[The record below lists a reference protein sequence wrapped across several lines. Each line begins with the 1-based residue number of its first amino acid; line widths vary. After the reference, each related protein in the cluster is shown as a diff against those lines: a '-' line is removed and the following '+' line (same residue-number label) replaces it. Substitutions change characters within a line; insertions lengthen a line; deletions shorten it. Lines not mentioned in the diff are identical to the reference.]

1 MFKDGYHIAHCQS
14 TGNIF
19 RYNPV
24 QKPKIRF
31 HLSTKETG
39 FGMPIEAVY
48 QKVLNHLQEEELLER
63 RAGRIY
69 LTPKGQDVSNYAL
82 AQFLFDETS

>member
-1 MFKDGYHIAHCQS
+1 MFKEGYHIAHCQS

-39 FGMPIEAVY
+39 FGMLSPDCLCGFIP
-48 QKVLNHLQEEELLER
+48 R
-63 RAGRIY
+63 R
-69 LTPKGQDVSNYAL
+69 SW
-82 AQFLFDETS
+82 

>member
-1 MFKDGYHIAHCQS
+1 MYLGLRMIDGISRDDFFQS
-14 TGNIF
+14 
-19 RYNPV
+19 
-24 QKPKIRF
+24 
-31 HLSTKETG
+31 

-48 QKVLNHLQEEELLER
+48 QEVLNHLQEEKLLER

-69 LTPKGQDVSNYAL
+69 LTPKGQVVSNYAL

>member
-1 MFKDGYHIAHCQS
+1 
-14 TGNIF
+14 
-19 RYNPV
+19 
-24 QKPKIRF
+24 
-31 HLSTKETG
+31 
-39 FGMPIEAVY
+39 MPIEAVY
-48 QKVLNHLQEEELLER
+48 QEVLNHLQEEKLLER